1 MTVMTVMALMNMMTA
16 MIVQYHPWMKK
27 KGGGIAPFRPLNSTP
42 MTKYRCLENPAH
54 YFCCIHNETAPNQA
68 SLRCNNNIWTENIPL

>member
-27 KGGGIAPFRPLNSTP
+27 KGGGV
-42 MTKYRCLENPAH
+42 
-54 YFCCIHNETAPNQA
+54 
-68 SLRCNNNIWTENIPL
+68 